1 MVQGQRHTLGGSR
14 LTIAILAIGATLWG
28 IAATAGTLR
37 NGLTTSAQVSGA
49 LPGPIL
55 WTYYDTS
62 IAPEVTTFASAGAGD
77 DIITLINPN
86 GSANSNLG
94 PSAINTCA
102 MIYVF
107 DDDQEMGACCGCPLT
122 PAGIETFSVEND
134 FTSNWGI
141 SGAEG
146 NGNSSGSIAIVAVGT
161 NVSRVLAGP
170 LSNGTFCP
178 SSQSGACNS
187 GCDPTIRPGYS
198 VSNAAN
204 LLGSIVHNQSIRTGS
219 GIVAIQ
225 TGLTETALFDNGGGD
240 PTNLAY
246 LQAQCGA
253 LVGNDTGGGI
263 CKCPRPDPDA
273 APSPHITA
281 IATSTGTATATPT
294 ATPTPAGKLVFV
306 TSSGFFGNLGGT
318 AGGDTDCNNAASAAG
333 LPGTYKA
340 WLSTAAAG
348 DNPASSFTQST
359 IPYVLV
365 DNTQVAA
372 NWTALVSGTLDHAI
386 DEDEHGTMT
395 TQSSVWTGTNANG
408 TAPTYPQ
415 QVLDCF
421 GWSDQTDLA
430 YVGSPTATN
439 STWSIQE
446 GIVCNNFEPLYCFQ
460 Q

>member
-1 MVQGQRHTLGGSR
+1 MRLEGGRAVRLAFVAIFVTVLLLDMFTLIRS
-14 LTIAILAIGATLWG
+14 ASANVLWG
-28 IAATAGTLR
+28 YWQIGR
-37 NGLTTSAQVSGA
+37 RVS
-49 LPGPIL
+49 P
-55 WTYYDTS
+55 
-62 IAPEVTTFASAGAGD
+62 
-77 DIITLINPN
+77 
-86 GSANSNLG
+86 
-94 PSAINTCA
+94 
-102 MIYVF
+102 
-107 DDDQEMGACCGCPLT
+107 
-122 PAGIETFSVEND
+122 
-134 FTSNWGI
+134 
-141 SGAEG
+141 
-146 NGNSSGSIAIVAVGT
+146 
-161 NVSRVLAGP
+161 
-170 LSNGTFCP
+170 
-178 SSQSGACNS
+178 
-187 GCDPTIRPGYS
+187 PT
-198 VSNAAN
+198 
-204 LLGSIVHNQSIRTGS
+204 
-219 GIVAIQ
+219 
-225 TGLTETALFDNGGGD
+225 E
-240 PTNLAY
+240 
-246 LQAQCGA
+246 
-253 LVGNDTGGGI
+253 
-263 CKCPRPDPDA
+263 
-273 APSPHITA
+273 
-281 IATSTGTATATPT
+281 TATPT

-318 AGGDTDCNNAASAAG
+318 AGGNTDCNNAASAAG

-386 DEDEHGTMT
+386 DEDEHGTIT

-446 GIVCNNFEPLYCFQ
+446 GIMCNNLEPLYCFQ